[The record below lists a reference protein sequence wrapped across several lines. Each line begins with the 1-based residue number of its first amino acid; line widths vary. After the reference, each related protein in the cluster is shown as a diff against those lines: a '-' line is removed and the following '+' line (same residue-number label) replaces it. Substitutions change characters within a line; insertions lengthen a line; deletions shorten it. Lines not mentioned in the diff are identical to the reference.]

1 MKKVFAWFLSAVMLF
16 SMSFAFASCA
26 RAPKIGDIYDRVVE
40 RVEGANELNTV
51 FYGAGLPVYKADSEY
66 AKLTNMYYQFEH
78 AGVYEMVTPYAKFAS
93 LSQIED
99 AAEKIYSK
107 EYLEEVV
114 YPTMFTGHA
123 IQGIEGVQV
132 SNARYME
139 DESWIY
145 QSAEDETLYR
155 GIIVYGYSTMRV
167 TEPSNREA
175 CYVTMNAWME
185 DTPDQVKEIRL
196 RLVLQDGAWYLD
208 AFTGGVV

>member
-1 MKKVFAWFLSAVMLF
+1 MKRILSLTLCVILTLLPCMG
-16 SMSFAFASCA
+16 MTSCA

-40 RVEGANELNTV
+40 LVEGANELNTV
-51 FYGAGLPVYKADSEY
+51 FYGAGLPVYEADSEY
-66 AKLTNMYYQFEH
+66 ARLTNMYYDFEH
-78 AGVYEMVTPYAKFAS
+78 EGVYEMVTPYAKFAS

-145 QSAEDETLYR
+145 QSAEDETLYQ
-155 GIIVYGYSTMRV
+155 GIIVYDYSTMRV